1 MRQTPGNVRCSRS
14 HRTGQ
19 IRVEPRTVRTLSV
32 CLCGNT
38 DTVSC
43 LRSYSRDHPLFLQP
57 SNYFWEKN
65 QSLNQLP
72 YGIQGVGFLLRKF
85 LTLTKSYNVPPEIE
99 RLLCKRCIVVG
110 NGFRLKNSLLGEV
123 IDSYDIVIRLNN
135 ACVYKHQKDVG
146 KKTTMRFFYPESADF
161 NQRLDNNPDSLMV
174 LVPFKPM
181 DINWMNK
188 MMKGDMWVRFWK
200 RPPRRWKVNPENVR
214 IFNPYFMKFAATKLL
229 ILEENWKNKTRVVP
243 TLGLLG
249 ITFALHFCDLV
260 HVAGFGYPP
269 VSVNNT
275 ESIHYYDRVSLKSM
289 DRTLHNITLE
299 AIAIKQLLQ
308 DRLIHNLTYF

>member
-1 MRQTPGNVRCSRS
+1 MFGVRDLIEQAKFGSNP
-14 HRTGQ
+14 
-19 IRVEPRTVRTLSV
+19 EPSEPVPLIPS
-32 CLCGNT
+32 CNT

-72 YGIQGVGFLLRKF
+72 YGIQGVGKTRMLLHAI
-85 LTLTKSYNVPPEIE
+85 KSSTSVK
-99 RLLCKRCIVVG
+99 LLCKRCIVVG

-229 ILEENWKNKTRVVP
+229 ILEENWKNKTRVP